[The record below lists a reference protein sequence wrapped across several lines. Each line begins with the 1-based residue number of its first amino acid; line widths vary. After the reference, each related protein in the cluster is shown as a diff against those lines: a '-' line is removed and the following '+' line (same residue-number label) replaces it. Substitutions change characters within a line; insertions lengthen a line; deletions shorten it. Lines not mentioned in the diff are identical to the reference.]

1 MIQPLIVP
9 LVVLLLGWFTASP
22 DHSRSSMVGGRVI
35 DATTRAPLTDAIVT
49 AGDREF
55 RTDSAGR
62 FSIDAA
68 QCDVLGFR
76 AHGYLRKLVVIE
88 SLRGADAQIALIPF
102 RPRALYLS
110 VYGAGSSKLRTA
122 ALALVE
128 TTEVN
133 ALVIDVKGDRGIIPY
148 RSSVPMAAE
157 VGAQRIITIG
167 DLPALMTSLRAR
179 RVYTIARIV
188 LFKDDLLVS
197 ARPRL
202 GLRRPDGSLFRDRE
216 GLAWANPYSPDVW
229 RYNIDIAIEAARA
242 GFDEI
247 QFDYARLPDSTG
259 VVYDRPWTQPN
270 REAPVEGFFKEARRR
285 LTPFNVFLAVDA
297 FGYVCWNPGDT
308 KIGQNLEHLSGIVDY
323 VSPMLYPSSFQYGIP
338 GYRKPVEHPYEI
350 IRLSLDQAL
359 RRTQLTPLHF
369 RPWLQAFR
377 DYAFGGRP
385 FTAGEIRSQIKAA
398 EDFGANG
405 WMLWNPRNQ
414 YSAADLKPQT
424 QSTDGPTEMSP
435 R

>member
-1 MIQPLIVP
+1 M
-9 LVVLLLGWFTASP
+9 
-22 DHSRSSMVGGRVI
+22 
-35 DATTRAPLTDAIVT
+35 
-49 AGDREF
+49 
-55 RTDSAGR
+55 
-62 FSIDAA
+62 
-68 QCDVLGFR
+68 
-76 AHGYLRKLVVIE
+76 
-88 SLRGADAQIALIPF
+88 
-102 RPRALYLS
+102 
-110 VYGAGSSKLRTA
+110 
-122 ALALVE
+122 
-128 TTEVN
+128 
-133 ALVIDVKGDRGIIPY
+133 
-148 RSSVPMAAE
+148 
-157 VGAQRIITIG
+157 
-167 DLPALMTSLRAR
+167 
-179 RVYTIARIV
+179 
-188 LFKDDLLVS
+188 
-197 ARPRL
+197 
-202 GLRRPDGSLFRDRE
+202 
-216 GLAWANPYSPDVW
+216 
-229 RYNIDIAIEAARA
+229 
-242 GFDEI
+242 
-247 QFDYARLPDSTG
+247 
-259 VVYDRPWTQPN
+259 
-270 REAPVEGFFKEARRR
+270 EGFFKEARRR

-377 DYAFGGRP
+377 DYAFGRP